1 MPTSPTATTFKQIR
15 SVYDL
20 DAEERAALVA
30 VVQATDDTLV
40 ACAARLDAVRA
51 LRAGMPRLP
60 NRALDNAPVPLAAR

>member
-1 MPTSPTATTFKQIR
+1 MPTSPTANTFKQIR

>member
-1 MPTSPTATTFKQIR
+1 MPTAPTATTFKQIR

-30 VVQATDDTLV
+30 VVQATDDTLI

-60 NRALDNAPVPLAAR
+60 NRALDNAPMPLAAR